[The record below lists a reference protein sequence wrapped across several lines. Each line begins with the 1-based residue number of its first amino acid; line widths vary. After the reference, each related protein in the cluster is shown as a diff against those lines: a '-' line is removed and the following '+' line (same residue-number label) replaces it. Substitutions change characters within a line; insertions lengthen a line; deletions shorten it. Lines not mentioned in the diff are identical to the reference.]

1 MASQPTVIH
10 IDSDGNSIPSQGGLY
25 TDAGSPQQGM
35 VQPGNI
41 DLTKLA
47 PIYNPD
53 GSYSTLNS
61 TSFQDEKPGSPTF
74 GKEVLVRGILN
85 NKKVDTTDPNVMDQL
100 RQQYYQTGQ
109 HLGVFDN
116 GDNADA
122 YATSIHN
129 NWEAGKIPG
138 VQMPNA
144 QWQQQN
150 GGGGNVQHI
159 DADGNVVGQNGQLN
173 LRQGMLQGP
182 PPGQGPDISDVM
194 PSGQQVGTT
203 FAKGLPGL
211 GATAASETGPL
222 GMILGAAGGSQVA
235 NILKSY
241 APQYFSENGKAPGM
255 GEQLSSDA
263 QNAALEGTGQ
273 ILSAGA
279 PNIRQGVALATSK
292 IPGIR
297 GAVER
302 QGLTEEQQV
311 AADKLKSLAK
321 RGTVPGAGIDEPKE
335 VGKILDKSMKNN
347 SIDMDQIEKMFK
359 DPDLRGK
366 ISDETKDNMRQIGAR
381 MNELDDKLSSDSPNA
396 YVSGGKLVLRYGTGP
411 LAAHA
416 LGLPWYVGSAAG
428 KALEIPLSKVAEL
441 STNPTTAK
449 ALLGAMDKSTPPALA
464 NLYRDG
470 LLRQLRGQSF
480 MMQAPDGR
488 TKVTIGDQG
497 VPQLPQNPTNAP
509 SEPSSKYKGQPP
521 PPLPGMGELIGQS
534 VGLRQPQ
541 AMGRFTKTPIYIDKD
556 NMGINDEVTG
566 GYYSRPNPKIVVR
579 PTASSSFGEEGRV
592 LAHEQIHALLD
603 KYGNPVPN
611 TPNTPLI
618 RNLFNESDRAG
629 NPDREIPAYMGAYK
643 EGQVDFVT
651 PQDRQDFVQKYIE
664 GLPKPAQDVFNK
676 IMKSARAAN
685 EWE

>member
-10 IDSDGNSIPSQGGLY
+10 IDSDGNPISIPTQVTQS
-25 TDAGSPQQGM
+25 A
-35 VQPGNI
+35 QP
-41 DLTKLA
+41 LT
-47 PIYNPD
+47 
-53 GSYSTLNS
+53 T
-61 TSFQDEKPGSPTF
+61 
-74 GKEVLVRGILN
+74 
-85 NKKVDTTDPNVMDQL
+85 
-100 RQQYYQTGQ
+100 
-109 HLGVFDN
+109 
-116 GDNADA
+116 
-122 YATSIHN
+122 
-129 NWEAGKIPG
+129 
-138 VQMPNA
+138 
-144 QWQQQN
+144 
-150 GGGGNVQHI
+150 HI
-159 DADGNVVGQNGQLN
+159 DADGNVIGLNGKLF
-173 LRQGMLQGP
+173 QGP
-182 PPGQGPDISDVM
+182 PPGQGPDIGDVM
-194 PSGQQVGTT
+194 PSGQQIGTT
-203 FAKGLPGL
+203 IAKGLPGL

-241 APQYFSENGKAPGM
+241 APQYFSENGKIPGM

-273 ILSAGA
+273 ILAAGA
-279 PNIRQGVALATSK
+279 PNLRQGLALAASK
-292 IPGIR
+292 LPGIR

-311 AADKLKSLAK
+311 AADKLKSLANK
-321 RGTVPGAGIDEPKE
+321 GAVPGAGIDEPRE

-347 SIDMDQIEKMFK
+347 SIDMDQVEKMFK
-359 DPDLRGK
+359 DSDLRGK
-366 ISDETKDNMRQIGAR
+366 ISDETKDNMRQIGAK

-396 YVSGGKLVLRYGTGP
+396 YTSGGKLILRYGTHAAVAG
-411 LAAHA
+411 AAHTVGVPYA
-416 LGLPWYVGSAAG
+416 IGLAGSRAI
-428 KALEIPLSKVAEL
+428 EIPLSKVAEL

-509 SEPSSKYKGQPP
+509 SEPSSKYKNQPP
-521 PPLPGMGELIGQS
+521 EPSPGMSELIGQS
-534 VGLRQPQ
+534 AGLRQPQ

-556 NMGINDEVTG
+556 NMGINDEST
-566 GYYSRPNPKIVVR
+566 GYYYNKPSAKIILR
-579 PTASSSFGEEGRV
+579 PTASSSFGENERV